1 MGSNRLKNQ
10 SKHKQNIL
18 KDQSSKIDG
27 LTKYN
32 ENFRVSFE
40 YLDVTQGQ
48 NFKNWEEDKILSKM
62 NETLL
67 EYCKEPIYKKKGK
80 NFKEY
85 GEFPYKTEF
94 KYPKNVDKDV
104 NWGALHITGKHVL
117 GGFIAGNTFFVV
129 FLDKEHKFWVSEKKH
144 T

>member
-18 KDQSSKIDG
+18 KDQSNKIDG

-48 NFKNWEEDKILSKM
+48 NLKIG
-62 NETLL
+62 
-67 EYCKEPIYKKKGK
+67 KKI
-80 NFKEY
+80 
-85 GEFPYKTEF
+85 
-94 KYPKNVDKDV
+94 KYYQKWMK
-104 NWGALHITGKHVL
+104 LY
-117 GGFIAGNTFFVV
+117 
-129 FLDKEHKFWVSEKKH
+129 
-144 T
+144 

>member
-18 KDQSSKIDG
+18 KDQSNKIDG

-67 EYCKEPIYKKKGK
+67 EYCK
-80 NFKEY
+80 
-85 GEFPYKTEF
+85 
-94 KYPKNVDKDV
+94 
-104 NWGALHITGKHVL
+104 
-117 GGFIAGNTFFVV
+117 
-129 FLDKEHKFWVSEKKH
+129 
-144 T
+144 